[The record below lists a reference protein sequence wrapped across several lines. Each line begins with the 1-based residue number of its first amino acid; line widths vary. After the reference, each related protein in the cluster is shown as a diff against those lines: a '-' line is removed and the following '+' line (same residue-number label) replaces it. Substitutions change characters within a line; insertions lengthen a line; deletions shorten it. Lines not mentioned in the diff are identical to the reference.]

1 VSLTKTNIADVKKGN
16 DMLFIVTIM
25 RRKKRVK
32 KLRYFQ
38 CERKHCLSK
47 CKAKELCLSHKPSGA
62 VVRQTRPT
70 VATGTVN
77 NETKE
82 LGSSRGHLGNV
93 T

>member
-1 VSLTKTNIADVKKGN
+1 
-16 DMLFIVTIM
+16 MLFIVTIM
-25 RRKKRVK
+25 LRGKKRVR

-38 CERKHCLSK
+38 CERQHYLSK
-47 CKAKELCLSHKPSGA
+47 RMAKKHCLSHKPSGGA
-62 VVRQTRPT
+62 VRQTRPT

-82 LGSSRGHLGNV
+82 QGSSRGHLSNV

>member
-1 VSLTKTNIADVKKGN
+1 
-16 DMLFIVTIM
+16 MLFIVTIM
-25 RRKKRVK
+25 RREKIVK
-32 KLRYFQ
+32 KLRYCQ
-38 CERKHCLSK
+38 CERQHYLSK
-47 CKAKELCLSHKPSGA
+47 CTAKKLCLSHKPSGA

-82 LGSSRGHLGNV
+82 LGSSRGHLSNV